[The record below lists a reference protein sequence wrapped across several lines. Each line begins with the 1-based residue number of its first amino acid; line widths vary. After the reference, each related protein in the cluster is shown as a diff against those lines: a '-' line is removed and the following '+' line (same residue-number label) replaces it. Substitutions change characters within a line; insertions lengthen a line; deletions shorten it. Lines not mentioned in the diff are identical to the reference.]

1 MVRSLLGLNT
11 VADGVGND
19 PEVIRANARYRAAL
33 LAILGTA
40 ALLML
45 ACLVVIS
52 IGVIRL
58 NKVNDAATEQRAL
71 ILSCTTPGGD
81 CYEQG
86 QKQTADVVKKLV
98 KADNEI
104 SKDDTARILRA
115 IRSIFPVA
123 K

>member
-19 PEVIRANARYRAAL
+19 PAVVRANARYRTAL